1 MFETVSKAQTLDPDV
16 FNAAVDKWRIRLI
29 GLQQRLRVEPCPV
42 LIQFA
47 GIKGAGQLQVANTLT
62 HWMDPRWINVH
73 AFGDPTDEER
83 EQPPY
88 WRFWR
93 ALAPA
98 GSIGLY
104 FHAWWDRIL
113 HNRVTG
119 TLSEDAYIASLERAE
134 RFERAL
140 ALDGALMFKV
150 WFHLSKKTQEER
162 LATIEADALENWRVD
177 ARDWQ
182 KLEQYDDYVAAAET
196 GIRAT
201 STEVAEWHLIEGSD
215 PSHRTAAAVD
225 LFAKELEGHLDARK
239 PPAPKKSKKKSSKK
253 KPKVAARPVMAPP
266 PQLPVGATSVLGD
279 LDMSLEANK
288 EVFTETLKIQEARLA
303 PLQAKARS
311 QGISSVLVF
320 EGWDAAG
327 KGGTI
332 RHLTH
337 ALDLRDYQVA
347 HCRPNRRGAVAPLP
361 LALLAPSRAG
371 RHNHGVRPI
380 LVWAFTGRMD

>member
-253 KPKVAARPVMAPP
+253 KPKSGGKAGHGAATATPCGCDVCARRPGYV
-266 PQLPVGATSVLGD
+266 S
-279 LDMSLEANK
+279 
-288 EVFTETLKIQEARLA
+288 
-303 PLQAKARS
+303 
-311 QGISSVLVF
+311 
-320 EGWDAAG
+320 
-327 KGGTI
+327 
-332 RHLTH
+332 
-337 ALDLRDYQVA
+337 
-347 HCRPNRRGAVAPLP
+347 
-361 LALLAPSRAG
+361 
-371 RHNHGVRPI
+371 
-380 LVWAFTGRMD
+380 